1 MAEARK
7 TRHSSGSNLSQYL
20 GPGKDLITS
29 EVPTLRAALRKAI
42 LIQEEFVLK
51 DSGDKRNLPIKTIIR
66 MTVEKICE
74 QWLHSNHLS
83 LLLS

>member
-7 TRHSSGSNLSQYL
+7 TRHSSCSNLSQYL

-51 DSGDKRNLPIKTIIR
+51 ESGDKRNLPIKTIIR